1 MGRYGVHSG
10 YMKAQNLQ
18 AGTSSVEL
26 DGNGDGTAAVVFKRK
41 FKNIPVV
48 MTNAQT
54 SDDTITTNISV
65 PSKSGFTIHA
75 DGAAT
80 TSTTV
85 VVGYV
90 AMDDPA
96 TGFA

>member
-10 YMKAQNLQ
+10 YLKAQNVQ
-18 AGTSSVEL
+18 AGTASVTL

-41 FKNIPVV
+41 FKNAPVV
-48 MTNAQT
+48 ITNAQT
-54 SDDTITTNISV
+54 SDDTITTNPSV
-65 PSKSGFTIHA
+65 PTKTGFTIHA

-85 VVGYV
+85 VVGYI
-90 AMDDPA
+90 AMDDPK